1 MIDLADG
8 LGLLIGVVG
17 IATVADRI
25 RIAYPI
31 LMVMVGLGVALIPI
45 HHQVELPPDLIL
57 LVFLPPLIYDAS
69 LETSIQEIRSQFRP
83 ILLLAVGLVIA
94 TMSAVAVVIHAI
106 VPGTSW
112 AVAFTLGAIVSPPD
126 SVAATQIAGKLG
138 LPRHLTT
145 ILGGEGMMNDAT
157 ALTAYQLAVLAV
169 ATGFTLTDVV
179 GRFALAVV
187 VGVAV
192 GLAVGWA
199 VSRLLRLIETPV
211 IENTLLLVLP
221 FAAYLPANELK
232 GSGVLAVMAAG
243 LYFGRYGSSSLTP
256 AARLQQH
263 QIWDLIVFLL
273 TGISFLLVG
282 LELRPVLDSLTN
294 RESGSLVLE
303 SLAVVGVVIV
313 VRMVWIFGASL
324 LPGRFRLLGRPRR
337 AWRQSTVVG
346 WAGMRGSVSLAAA
359 LALPNSF
366 PARDLVVFLTFAVIV
381 ATLVGQ
387 GLTLPFLIRK
397 LGVASPGHQDTVA
410 VLQTRRRLTLAAIRS
425 IDELRSTGDFPEDMV
440 DRLHLG
446 YEFQLSRVER
456 RLRAFDP
463 EPDPE
468 VVAFDEERGDVP
480 DGAGSG
486 EATATTDSQ
495 DNDPEAQFRKEQALR
510 QLVIETERAEL
521 DRLVRRGRITQRV
534 ATSVR
539 GELDVDETTM
549 RPGTR

>member
-112 AVAFTLGAIVSPPD
+112 AVAFTLGAVVSPPD

-187 VGVAV
+187 VG
-192 GLAVGWA
+192 
-199 VSRLLRLIETPV
+199 
-211 IENTLLLVLP
+211 VLP